1 MDASPRRGPPRL
13 PEVLND
19 TMGQK
24 RRKEHGKEN
33 ITAPEVQIALKSTP
47 ERKRARLS
55 GPPKPPRTS
64 RVSLGVE
71 VCMVSL
77 MYCKYWWSNVSNAIS
92 QNVVLSASVLGGRG
106 PSRTWI
112 GVTAT
117 TLSER
122 YCTAGIWFT
131 GSCSTRMKGI

>member
-33 ITAPEVQIALKSTP
+33 ITAPKAQITP

-71 VCMVSL
+71 VCMLSL
-77 MYCKYWWSNVSNAIS
+77 MYCQYWWSNVSNAIS
-92 QNVVLSASVLGGRG
+92 QNVVLSVSVLGGRG

-112 GVTAT
+112 GVIAT

-122 YCTAGIWFT
+122 CCTAGI
-131 GSCSTRMKGI
+131 